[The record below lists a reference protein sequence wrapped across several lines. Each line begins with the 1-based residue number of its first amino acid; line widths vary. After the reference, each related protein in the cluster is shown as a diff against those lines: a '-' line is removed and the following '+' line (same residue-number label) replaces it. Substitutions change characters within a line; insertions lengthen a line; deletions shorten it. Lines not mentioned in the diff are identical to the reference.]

1 MVLRDLLFTFGNIP
15 GFKVKH
21 FLMHELAIMQAQSYS
36 LLFETC
42 PNKYSKHLTATHLHP
57 PDKFQKFWWNT
68 TFPPKSDAFS
78 WPRGE
83 T

>member
-42 PNKYSKHLTATHLHP
+42 PNKYSKHLRGTHLHP
-57 PDKFQKFWWNT
+57 PDKFPKVLVEHNFPAQK
-68 TFPPKSDAFS
+68 
-78 WPRGE
+78 
-83 T
+83 